1 MVEYLISAGVYSR
14 SPKSYR
20 RVCGLQ
26 ALEEG
31 DSQMKDEREIP
42 VVVNP
47 FESELQTIRK
57 MVALMSYGIP
67 QLWGGGYAIPD
78 VTKVSLVAT
87 LASEIKDEQF
97 RKTVLL
103 AVSGYMKSASE
114 KSVSNTGIESKVA

>member
-31 DSQMKDEREIP
+31 DSRMKTEKLTLDD
-42 VVVNP
+42 NP
-47 FESELQTIRK
+47 FVDAERRLLWMMTII
-57 MVALMSYGIP
+57 VT
-67 QLWGGGYAIPD
+67 GGGQTGGLGHGTISD